1 MFFFDFKKM
10 LAFKHRSN
18 EKEIMD
24 LEIRGYEETAEA
36 YRFIRDVNRYLFGTR
51 VILSHLEQYS
61 KHWDKHSI
69 LRILD
74 VATGASDIPQA
85 IALWAKK
92 RGFQVQITGLDI
104 NPQVMT
110 FAKKE
115 IAGYP
120 EIRLVQGNVFHLP
133 FRPESFD
140 YVISSMFFHHL
151 TDLEVTQVLQIFDR
165 FAKRGIVVNDLS
177 RSLRAYLWIQ
187 LFARLSK
194 NEMIR
199 NDAPLSVLRGYRRP
213 EVERLIRESGLP
225 YLGYHR
231 HFAHR
236 FAIAGEKIWAEQLG
250 AD

>member
-1 MFFFDFKKM
+1 MLTLKK
-10 LAFKHRSN
+10 RSL

-51 VILSHLEQYS
+51 VILSHFDQYS
-61 KHWDKHSI
+61 RRWDKNVLI
-69 LRILD
+69 RILD

-85 IALWAKK
+85 IALWARK
-92 RGFQVQITGLDI
+92 RGFRVRITALDI
-104 NPQVMT
+104 NPQVMI
-110 FAKKE
+110 FANKE

-120 EIRLVQGNVFHLP
+120 EIMLVQGSVFDLP
-133 FRPESFD
+133 FRPETFD

-151 TDLEVTQVLQIFDR
+151 TDEEVVKVLRIFDR
-165 FAKRGIVVNDLS
+165 FAKRGVVVNDLV
-177 RSLRAYLWIQ
+177 RNLRAYLWIH
-187 LFARLSK
+187 LFARLTK

-213 EVERLIRESGLP
+213 EVEDFIRESGLS

-236 FAIAGEKIWAEQLG
+236 FAIAGEKH